1 MSFTPSIRSCD
12 HPCTL
17 IGGIGLNRIK
27 LVKNLRTPNLT
38 IIYMGQNGGYK
49 LYGNKVYISRV
60 TSWRPLVAN
69 LPLCFIKMWCFGIWI
84 ILWSLLPMSPGSVI
98 LSTWLCTS
106 RICFHALKAPNNPSS
121 TYGGNAWKDM
131 AYRFQDFSWW
141 VLYWRLKYVDWDR
154 N

>member
-60 TSWRPLVAN
+60 TS
-69 LPLCFIKMWCFGIWI
+69 
-84 ILWSLLPMSPGSVI
+84 
-98 LSTWLCTS
+98 
-106 RICFHALKAPNNPSS
+106 
-121 TYGGNAWKDM
+121 
-131 AYRFQDFSWW
+131 
-141 VLYWRLKYVDWDR
+141 
-154 N
+154 